1 MKKILIAAIA
11 CALLSGCTSGIA
23 AATPEQVQS
32 LVASEQAHA
41 NLTPEEREKMQQE
54 AAQAAT
60 ANEERKA
67 GEREQIEDARR
78 ACEAVHPL
86 LASDCD

>member
-1 MKKILIAAIA
+1 MKKVLIAAIA
-11 CALLSGCTSGIA
+11 CALLSGCTSGI
-23 AATPEQVQS
+23 
-32 LVASEQAHA
+32 H
-41 NLTPEEREKMQQE
+41 LTPEEREKMQQE